1 MSTKS
6 LKGDKMNLHF
16 LSWRGLGDYAPK
28 KVMGLGENAL
38 EMFDGEVPITFV
50 LTAWSPGPHQKF
62 SVHDQLSMIKNSM
75 IP

>member
-50 LTAWSPGPHQKF
+50 LTA
-62 SVHDQLSMIKNSM
+62 
-75 IP
+75 